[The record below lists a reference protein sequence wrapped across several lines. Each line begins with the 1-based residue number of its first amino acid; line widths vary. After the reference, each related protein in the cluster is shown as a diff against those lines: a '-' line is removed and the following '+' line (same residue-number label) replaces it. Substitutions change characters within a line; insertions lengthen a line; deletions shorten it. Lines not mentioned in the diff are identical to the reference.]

1 MFFGQIEREMLSA
14 EIYSLW
20 QNQQLSDNL
29 NLHAN
34 QELGKQDIWELHTP
48 DSQVTPESQKKLTIA
63 KRNSGVG
70 F

>member
-20 QNQQLSDNL
+20 HNPQLSDNL
-29 NLHAN
+29 HLHIN

-48 DSQVTPESQKKLTIA
+48 DSQITPQTSKKLING
-63 KRNSGVG
+63 KRNSGVE